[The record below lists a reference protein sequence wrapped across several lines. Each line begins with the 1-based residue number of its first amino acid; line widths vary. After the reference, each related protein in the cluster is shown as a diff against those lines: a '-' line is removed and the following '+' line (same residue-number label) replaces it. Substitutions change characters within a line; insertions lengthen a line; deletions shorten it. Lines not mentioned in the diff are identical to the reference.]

1 MKEAPNPNP
10 NPRKE
15 MPWHLAIQLIWFH
28 SLQWSFCDVR
38 GKCFKYFTIYA
49 PNFVTRR
56 KSLDY
61 LYCFRWR
68 EPLHSG
74 VSGKIRTTRNISWST
89 QSNYYTTGFT
99 MHFDISS
106 WCLQSFLTPLI
117 AVWATLATMSQTLS
131 KGDSKGLATLGKLV
145 MVKLALGCGPRAL
158 NNIRLW

>member
-15 MPWHLAIQLIWFH
+15 MPWHLAIHLIWFY
-28 SLQWSFCDVR
+28 SLQWSFCDVQR
-38 GKCFKYFTIYA
+38 KCFKYFTIYAA

-74 VSGKIRTTRNISWST
+74 VSGKIRTTQNISWST
-89 QSNYYTTGFT
+89 QSNYDTTGFK
-99 MHFDISS
+99 HFI
-106 WCLQSFLTPLI
+106 LRPPFLFNALALT
-117 AVWATLATMSQTLS
+117 ATLATISQTLS
-131 KGDSKGLATLGKLV
+131 RGDSKGLATLGKLV